1 MKKLILSAAA
11 LAAFTL
17 AATSCGDAP
26 KADEAKV
33 GEAQTVTPAATEGT
47 TYKADLAATKVE
59 WIGSKPTGQHHGTI
73 GVKEGSL
80 MAKDNAI
87 TGGKFTMDMTSI
99 KADDGDAESNGKLT
113 GHLSGADFF
122 DSGKYPNATFEI
134 TGVKAG
140 VDSSAGKVLMQGA
153 THTITGNLMMKDMT
167 KSITF
172 PAKVAM
178 TDANITADADF
189 NIDRTQWGIKYN
201 SGKGMGDK
209 MINDDIN
216 LKLHLVANK

>member
-1 MKKLILSAAA
+1 MKKLLLSAAA
-11 LAAFTL
+11 MAAITL

-33 GEAQTVTPAATEGT
+33 GDAQTVTPAAEGA

-73 GVKEGSL
+73 GVKEGNL
-80 MAKDNAI
+80 IVKEDMI
-87 TGGKFTMDMTSI
+87 TGGKFVLDMASI
-99 KADDGDAESNGKLT
+99 KADDQDADGNAKLT
-113 GHLSGADFF
+113 GHLSSADFF
-122 DSGKYPNATFEI
+122 DAPKYPMATFEI
-134 TGVKAG
+134 TGMKAG
-140 VDSSAGKVLMQGA
+140 VDSSAGKVLMQGT
-153 THTITGNLMMKDMT
+153 THTITGNLTMKDMT

-178 TDANITADADF
+178 AGTNVTADADF

>member
-1 MKKLILSAAA
+1 MKKLLLSAA
-11 LAAFTL
+11 TL
-17 AATSCGDAP
+17 AALTLSLASCGDAP
-26 KADEAKV
+26 DADQAKV
-33 GEAQTVTPAATEGT
+33 GDAQTVTPAATEGA

-80 MAKDNAI
+80 MAKEGAI
-87 TGGKFTMDMTSI
+87 TGGKFVMDMTTI

-113 GHLSGADFF
+113 GHLSSADFF
-122 DSGKYPNATFEI
+122 DAPQFPTATFEI

-153 THTITGNLMMKDMT
+153 THTITGNLTMKGMA

-178 TDANITADADF
+178 TDANVTADADF